1 MNEVANNN
9 PNVNNNNNNN
19 LSEALME
26 NVQVVESTVVIMQD
40 GSPMSQ
46 EAFLA
51 LEVHPLGKL
60 FTGIVGSSYRSLKA
74 DIAEQGMTDA
84 IVLYEGKIL
93 DGKVRHQICREL
105 IQGNSFTGDIAVQT
119 LPAGVAP
126 LRYLISRNLQR
137 RHLNE
142 SQRAI
147 IGVRILTGA
156 GKDFKGRTD
165 EQVAELFNISQR
177 QAIAAKQV
185 IDKGAPEII
194 RLVEEGVI
202 RVNTARNLIALSAD
216 SAVSLSKQQEAVRLA
231 EEARAA
237 KEVENAELCEKRQQK
252 LSAME
257 AKLEQAREN
266 QKTVAQK
273 ENVSDD
279 DIAKAATRFTK
290 AKADR
295 DKAHRMLDSARRD
308 GEASC
313 HEAMRKAF
321 MEFLASEVT
330 TADEPHDILLLVKM
344 NGTLSVSCDIIR
356 HQEHVEGIMLRECA
370 SRSEAE
376 QYREEHRAEID
387 ELVERA
393 RTQFA
398 PIYEAMKS
406 TAATLAPAG
415 ETEAENVA

>member
-1 MNEVANNN
+1 MNEVISNQ
-9 PNVNNNNNNN
+9 NVNNNN

-26 NVQVVESTVVIMQD
+26 NVQVEKNTVAVMLD
-40 GSPMSQ
+40 GSPMSL
-46 EAFLA
+46 EVFLA

-60 FTGIVGSSYRSLKA
+60 FSGVVGSSYRSLKA

-84 IVLYEGKIL
+84 IVLHEGKIL

-105 IQGNSFTGDIAVQT
+105 IQENSFTGDVAVQT

-126 LRYLISRNLQR
+126 LRYLISQNLQR

-156 GKDFKGRTD
+156 GNDFKGRTD

-185 IDKGAPEII
+185 IDKGAPEIV

-231 EEARAA
+231 ENARAA
-237 KEVENAELCEKRQQK
+237 REVENTELCEKRRQK

-257 AKLEQAREN
+257 EKLEQARKN
-266 QKTVAQK
+266 QKAVNQK
-273 ENVSDD
+273 EDVKDEE
-279 DIAKAATRFTK
+279 IAQAATRFTK
-290 AKADR
+290 AKTDR
-295 DKAHRMLDSARRD
+295 DRAARMLESAQRD
-308 GEASC
+308 GEALC

-321 MEFLASEVT
+321 MEFLVSEET
-330 TADEPHDILLLVKM
+330 TADEPHDILLLVRM
-344 NGTLSVSCDIIR
+344 NGTLNVSCDIIR
-356 HQEHVEGIMLRECA
+356 HQEHVEGILLRECA

-376 QYREEHRAEID
+376 QYREEHQAEID
-387 ELVERA
+387 GLVECA
-393 RTQFA
+393 RSQFA
-398 PIYEAMKS
+398 PVYEAMKS
-406 TAATLAPAG
+406 TAATLAPAE
-415 ETEAENVA
+415 ETEAENAA

>member
-1 MNEVANNN
+1 MNEVISNQ
-9 PNVNNNNNNN
+9 NVNNNN

-26 NVQVVESTVVIMQD
+26 NVQVVENTVAVMLD
-40 GSPMSQ
+40 GSPMSL

-60 FTGIVGSSYRSLKA
+60 FSGIVGSSYRSLKT

-84 IVLYEGKIL
+84 IVLHEGKIL

-105 IQGNSFTGDIAVQT
+105 ILGNSFTGDIAVQT

-147 IGVRILTGA
+147 IGVRILTGT
-156 GKDFKGRTD
+156 GKEFKGRTD

-185 IDKGAPEII
+185 IDKGAPEIV

-231 EEARAA
+231 ENARAA
-237 KEVENAELCEKRQQK
+237 REVENTELCEKRRQK

-257 AKLEQAREN
+257 EKLEQARKN
-266 QKTVAQK
+266 QKAVNQK
-273 ENVSDD
+273 EDVKDEE
-279 DIAKAATRFTK
+279 IAQAATRFTK
-290 AKADR
+290 AKTDR
-295 DKAHRMLDSARRD
+295 DRAARMLESAQRD
-308 GEASC
+308 GEALC

-321 MEFLASEVT
+321 MEFLVSEET
-330 TADEPHDILLLVKM
+330 TADEPHDILLLVRM
-344 NGTLSVSCDIIR
+344 NGTLNVSCDIIR
-356 HQEHVEGIMLRECA
+356 HQEHVEGILLRECA
-370 SRSEAE
+370 SRSKAE
-376 QYREEHRAEID
+376 QYREEHQAEID
-387 ELVERA
+387 GLVERA
-393 RTQFA
+393 RSQFA
-398 PIYEAMKS
+398 PVYEAMKS
-406 TAATLAPAG
+406 TAATLAPA
-415 ETEAENVA
+415 EDAEAENAA

>member
-1 MNEVANNN
+1 MNEV
-9 PNVNNNNNNN
+9 VNNSQNVNNN

-156 GKDFKGRTD
+156 GKDFKGRSD
-165 EQVAELFNISQR
+165 EHVAELFNISQR

-185 IDKGAPEII
+185 IAKGAPEIV

-237 KEVENAELCEKRQQK
+237 KEVENAEICEKRQQK

-257 AKLEQAREN
+257 EKLEQARKN
-266 QKTVAQK
+266 QKAVNQK
-273 ENVSDD
+273 EDVKDEE
-279 DIAKAATRFTK
+279 IAQAATRFTK
-290 AKADR
+290 AKTDR
-295 DKAHRMLDSARRD
+295 DRVARMQESAQRD
-308 GEASC
+308 GEALC

-321 MEFLASEVT
+321 MEFLASEVA
-330 TADEPHDILLLVKM
+330 TADEPHDILLLVRM

-356 HQEHVEGIMLRECA
+356 HREEHSEGILLRECA

-415 ETEAENVA
+415 ETEAENAA

>member
-1 MNEVANNN
+1 MNEIVSSNQ
-9 PNVNNNNNNN
+9 NVNNN
-19 LSEALME
+19 LSEVPME
-26 NVQVVESTVVIMQD
+26 NVQVVTNTVAVVLD

-60 FTGIVGSSYRSLKA
+60 FSGVVGSSYRSLKA

-105 IQGNSFTGDIAVQT
+105 IQGNLFTGDVTMQT
-119 LPAGVAP
+119 LPAGVVP

-156 GKDFKGRTD
+156 NNDFKGRTD

-177 QAIAAKQV
+177 QAIAARQV
-185 IDKGAPEII
+185 INKGCPELI

-202 RVNTARNLIALSAD
+202 RVNMARNLIALSAD
-216 SAVSLSKQQEAVRLA
+216 SAVSLSKQQEAVRQA
-231 EEARAA
+231 ETARAA
-237 KEVENAELCEKRQQK
+237 KEAENTKLFETRREK
-252 LSAME
+252 LALLE
-257 AKLEQAREN
+257 TKLEQVRESQKAIIQQKNVTDDELGEAVARL
-266 QKTVAQK
+266 K
-273 ENVSDD
+273 
-279 DIAKAATRFTK
+279 K
-290 AKADR
+290 AKAER
-295 DKAHRMLDSARRD
+295 DKAHRVLNSTRRD
-308 GEASC
+308 AEALC

-321 MEFLASEVT
+321 MEFLASEET

-344 NGTLSVSCDIIR
+344 NGTLSVSCNIIR
-356 HQEHVEGIMLRECA
+356 HQEHVEGILLRECT

-376 QYREEHRAEID
+376 QYREEHRTEID

-398 PIYEAMKS
+398 PIYETMKS
-406 TAATLAPAG
+406 TVATLAPAG
-415 ETEAENVA
+415 EAEAENAA

>member
-1 MNEVANNN
+1 MNKVISNQ
-9 PNVNNNNNNN
+9 NVNNNN

-26 NVQVVESTVVIMQD
+26 NVQVAKNTVAVMLD
-40 GSPMSQ
+40 GSLMSL

-60 FTGIVGSSYRSLKA
+60 FSGIVGSSYRSLKT

-84 IVLYEGKIL
+84 IVLHEGKIL

-105 IQGNSFTGDIAVQT
+105 ILGNSFTGDIAVQT

-147 IGVRILTGA
+147 IGVRILTGT
-156 GKDFKGRTD
+156 GKEFKGRTD

-185 IDKGAPEII
+185 IDKGAPEIV

-231 EEARAA
+231 ENARAA
-237 KEVENAELCEKRQQK
+237 REVENTELCEKRRQK

-257 AKLEQAREN
+257 EKLEQARKN
-266 QKTVAQK
+266 QKAVNQK
-273 ENVSDD
+273 EDVKDEE
-279 DIAKAATRFTK
+279 IAQAATRFTK
-290 AKADR
+290 AKTDR
-295 DKAHRMLDSARRD
+295 DRAARMLESAQRD
-308 GEASC
+308 GEALC

-321 MEFLASEVT
+321 MEFLVSEET
-330 TADEPHDILLLVKM
+330 TADEPHDILLLVRM
-344 NGTLSVSCDIIR
+344 NGTLNVSCDIIR
-356 HQEHVEGIMLRECA
+356 HQEHVEGILLRECA
-370 SRSEAE
+370 SRSKAE
-376 QYREEHRAEID
+376 QYREEHQAEID
-387 ELVERA
+387 GLVERA
-393 RTQFA
+393 RSQFA
-398 PIYEAMKS
+398 PVYEAMKS
-406 TAATLAPAG
+406 TAATLAPA
-415 ETEAENVA
+415 EDAEAENAA

>member
-1 MNEVANNN
+1 MNEVISNQ
-9 PNVNNNNNNN
+9 NVNNNNN

-26 NVQVVESTVVIMQD
+26 NVQVVENTVAVMLD
-40 GSPMSQ
+40 GSPMSL

-60 FTGIVGSSYRSLKA
+60 FSGIVGSSYRSLKT

-84 IVLYEGKIL
+84 IVLHEGKIL

-105 IQGNSFTGDIAVQT
+105 ILGNSFTGDIAVQT

-147 IGVRILTGA
+147 IGVRILTGT
-156 GKDFKGRTD
+156 GKEFKGRTD

-185 IDKGAPEII
+185 IDKGAPEIV

-231 EEARAA
+231 ENARAA
-237 KEVENAELCEKRQQK
+237 REVENTELCEKRRQK

-257 AKLEQAREN
+257 EKLEQARKN
-266 QKTVAQK
+266 QKAVNQK
-273 ENVSDD
+273 EDVKDEE
-279 DIAKAATRFTK
+279 IAQAATRFTK
-290 AKADR
+290 AKTDR
-295 DKAHRMLDSARRD
+295 DRAARMLESAQRD
-308 GEASC
+308 GEALC

-321 MEFLASEVT
+321 MEFLVSEET
-330 TADEPHDILLLVKM
+330 TADEPHDILLLVRM
-344 NGTLSVSCDIIR
+344 NGTLNVSCDIIR
-356 HQEHVEGIMLRECA
+356 HQEHVEGILLRECA
-370 SRSEAE
+370 SRSKAE
-376 QYREEHRAEID
+376 QYREEHQAEID
-387 ELVERA
+387 GLVERA
-393 RTQFA
+393 RSQFA
-398 PIYEAMKS
+398 PVYEAMKS
-406 TAATLAPAG
+406 TAATLAPA
-415 ETEAENVA
+415 EDAEAENAA

>member
-1 MNEVANNN
+1 MNEVISNQ
-9 PNVNNNNNNN
+9 NVNNNN
-19 LSEALME
+19 LSKALME
-26 NVQVVESTVVIMQD
+26 NVQVVKNTVAVMLD
-40 GSPMSQ
+40 GSPMSL

-60 FTGIVGSSYRSLKA
+60 FSGVVGSSYRSLKA

-126 LRYLISRNLQR
+126 LRYLISQNLQR

-147 IGVRILTGA
+147 IGVRILTGT
-156 GKDFKGRTD
+156 GKEFKGRTD

-185 IDKGAPEII
+185 IDKGAPEIV

-231 EEARAA
+231 ENARAA
-237 KEVENAELCEKRQQK
+237 REVENTELCEKRRQK

-257 AKLEQAREN
+257 EKLEQARKN
-266 QKTVAQK
+266 QKAVNQK
-273 ENVSDD
+273 EDVKDEE
-279 DIAKAATRFTK
+279 IAQAATRFTK
-290 AKADR
+290 AKTDR
-295 DKAHRMLDSARRD
+295 DRAARMLESAQRD
-308 GEASC
+308 GEALC

-321 MEFLASEVT
+321 MEFLVSEET
-330 TADEPHDILLLVKM
+330 TADEPHDILLLVRM
-344 NGTLSVSCDIIR
+344 NGTLNVSCDIIR
-356 HQEHVEGIMLRECA
+356 HQEHVEGILLRECA

-376 QYREEHRAEID
+376 QYREEHQAEID
-387 ELVERA
+387 GLVERA
-393 RTQFA
+393 RSQFA
-398 PIYEAMKS
+398 PVYELMKS
-406 TAATLAPAG
+406 TAATLAPTE
-415 ETEAENVA
+415 ETEAENAA

>member
-1 MNEVANNN
+1 MNEV
-9 PNVNNNNNNN
+9 VNNSQNVNNN

-156 GKDFKGRTD
+156 GKDFKGRSD
-165 EQVAELFNISQR
+165 EHVAELFNISQR

-185 IDKGAPEII
+185 IAKGAPEIV

-257 AKLEQAREN
+257 EKLEQARKN
-266 QKTVAQK
+266 QKAVNQK
-273 ENVSDD
+273 EDVKDEE
-279 DIAKAATRFTK
+279 IAQAATRFTK
-290 AKADR
+290 AKTDR
-295 DKAHRMLDSARRD
+295 DRAARMQESAQRD
-308 GEASC
+308 GEALC

-321 MEFLASEVT
+321 MEFLASEVA
-330 TADEPHDILLLVKM
+330 TADEPHDILLLVRM

-356 HQEHVEGIMLRECA
+356 HREEHSEGILLRECA

-415 ETEAENVA
+415 ETEAENAA